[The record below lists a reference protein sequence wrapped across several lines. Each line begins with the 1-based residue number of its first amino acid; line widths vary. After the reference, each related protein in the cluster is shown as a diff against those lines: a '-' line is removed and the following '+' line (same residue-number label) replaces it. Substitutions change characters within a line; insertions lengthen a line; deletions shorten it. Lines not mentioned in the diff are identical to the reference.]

1 MWIVSLERMI
11 WRKHIMYIYI
21 YIKHECQIILYAK
34 ISEMVNFFYIKS
46 VNKKITIKIDKENR
60 NKNISL

>member
-1 MWIVSLERMI
+1 MAKTYNV
-11 WRKHIMYIYI
+11 YIYI